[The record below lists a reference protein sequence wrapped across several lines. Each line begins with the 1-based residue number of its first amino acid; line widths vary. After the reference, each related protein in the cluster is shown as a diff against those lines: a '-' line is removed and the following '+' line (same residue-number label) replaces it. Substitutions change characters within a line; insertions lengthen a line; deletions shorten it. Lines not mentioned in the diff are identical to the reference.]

1 MNILIAVLAFLFV
14 VPGQAF
20 SQEPDDLMRDL
31 MIVDYWNRKLAE
43 RLPVTYNHLF
53 QGGYLNMP
61 SARMGEDGELGVG
74 YAWNK
79 PYINYNLRCQL
90 AKRLEVTG
98 NYRIL
103 KGVADPILSRHGFG
117 DFSDKG
123 ANIKFALFLPEDSDY
138 ILPGIALGCDDIIGT
153 RNFRAQY
160 IVLTQVFLDY
170 NFEVSLGYGAQRIH
184 EWFGGVSWFPFRT
197 SCSPYLQGLSF
208 AAEYDAIPDRADHE
222 IKRRLHHHEHKKR
235 KGEKRGHINL
245 GFKYRLWDH
254 FDLSLSYMRGH
265 AWAFSASTYFNFGC
279 TEGFVPKIE
288 DPLPYQA
295 PVNTEPIGWR
305 RPEDVLAQDLLYAFR
320 DQGFD
325 ILEVWLSYCEGCR
338 VLRLKVFNDLYFWE
352 CDVREQLNHLIA
364 ALIPADIDQVIVTMD
379 DEGVAVDE
387 YRFDMEWVRS
397 YKRGEICLYEF
408 NLLNPLHEV
417 SYADPCLSRLL
428 FQQERERW
436 NIEIYPKTCTFFGG
450 STGKFKYAL
459 GLHFGLNGFIFRDVY
474 YSVLLGWIFL
484 SDLKNLSGIDRLNP
498 SQIVNVRSD
507 IIEYAKQKGI
517 TVDEAYLQ
525 KNWNVGCGCFFKLAG
540 GYFEEEYGGVATEF
554 LCYPVNSCWALGVEG
569 AQLFKR
575 KHSGLGF
582 TNKVRKLHGFRPTHR
597 HWHFSQYFLDLYY
610 KWHCAELD
618 FKVQIG
624 KFLANDYGLRLELT
638 RYFPSGLRV
647 GIWQTWTNGHDRIN
661 GKLYFD
667 KGIFFS
673 MPLDIFYTHSDRSR
687 FHYGLSAWLRD
698 VGATSATGKG
708 LYDIVNDMRQ

>member
-1 MNILIAVLAFLFV
+1 MFILFV
-14 VPGQAF
+14 ALLIFLPGQVY
-20 SQEPDDLMRDL
+20 SQDLQDDLMRDL

-43 RLPVTYNHLF
+43 RLPVTYNHLL

-61 SARMGEDGELGVG
+61 SARMGGDGELGVG
-74 YAWNK
+74 YAWNN
-79 PYINYNLRCQL
+79 PYINYNLRVQL

-103 KGVADPILSRHGFG
+103 KGVEDPILSRHGFG

-123 ANIKFALFLPEDSDY
+123 ASIKFALFLPEDSDY
-138 ILPGIALGCDDIIGT
+138 VLPGIALGCDDIIGT

-170 NFEVSLGYGAQRIH
+170 DFEVSVGYGEQRIH
-184 EWFGGVSWFPFRT
+184 EWFGGISWFPFRK

-208 AAEYDAIPDRADHE
+208 VSEYDAIPDRADHE
-222 IKRRLHHHEHKKR
+222 LKRRLHHHEHKKR
-235 KGEKRGHINL
+235 KGEKRGHINV
-245 GFKYRLWDH
+245 GFKYRLFNY
-254 FDLSLSYMRGH
+254 FDFSLSYMRGH
-265 AWAFSASTYFNFGC
+265 SLACSFSTFYNFGC

-320 DQGFD
+320 EQGFD
-325 ILEVWLSYCEGCR
+325 ILDVWLSYIDGCK

-364 ALIPADIDQVIVTMD
+364 ALIPSDIDQVIVTMD
-379 DEGVAVDE
+379 DEGVPVDE
-387 YRFDMEWVRS
+387 YRFDMQLVSR
-397 YKRGEICLYEF
+397 YKAGEICLYEF

-417 SYADPCLSRLL
+417 SYVDPCVTSLL
-428 FQQERERW
+428 FHQERERW
-436 NIEIYPKTCTFFGG
+436 NIEIYPKTSTFFGG

-507 IIEYAKQKGI
+507 IVEYAKQKGI

-525 KNWNVGCGCFFKLAG
+525 KNWNVGCGCFFRLAG
-540 GYFEEEYGGVATEF
+540 GLFEEEYGGLATEF
-554 LCYPVNSCWALGVEG
+554 LCYPVNSCWAIGVEG

-582 TNKVRKLHGFRPTHR
+582 TNKVRKLEGFRPTHR
-597 HWHFSQYFLDLYY
+597 HFHFGQYFLDLYY
-610 KWHCAELD
+610 KWHASEIDL
-618 FKVQIG
+618 KVQIG
-624 KFLANDYGLRLELT
+624 KFLANDYGMRLELT

-698 VGATSATGKG
+698 VGAISATGKG